1 MKKIVY
7 AVIITV
13 LTLLC
18 ACENDLPKA
27 NFDMKELSELNATAT
42 DMEVSLSWKP
52 MEGTTPT
59 GYYISWESGSATV
72 SGGEKNVGSDLQNVL
87 IDGLTNGI
95 SYKFSV
101 QPVYADQGRG
111 GKISAI
117 AKPTSTRIAATNFI
131 AAAGDKKVR
140 LKWTKP
146 DSENLTGYKLL
157 ASPGT
162 EPVTI
167 SKDVTSYEVTDLT
180 NDTEYS
186 FSLVCVYAHG
196 LSDVVEAKATP
207 GIVLPVIVANTTLTL
222 NETCTFNYNEMYFVM
237 GTVQSVKWDF
247 GDGNTSNEN
256 QPQHSF
262 SASGSYTVKVTVT
275 YTDGTSES
283 GTIVMTVSGYGWSV
297 TEIKFGEF
305 SGYVKVSNVVFS
317 PDGKTAY
324 IPTSTPNGHLF
335 AIDVA
340 GGNVKW
346 ASRIATVTY
355 AGGAL
360 VDANGIIYQC
370 GTDKKVY
377 AINPTD
383 GSKKWTCDVDGVI
396 GAFPALGDGVIYCA
410 TNSGTVYAINTA
422 SGSVSWSKSVD
433 GTGSAVAA
441 DASGNVYVGTSS
453 AVYKFNTTGTQQWKT
468 GSALNV
474 TERGAFAINGTTL
487 YATLKSGAG
496 LTAIDMN
503 SGTIKWTYAN
513 AGGSDAYFPIIGT
526 DGTIYFNEKGG
537 TYKKV
542 YAINANGSLKWDKD
556 LGAAMTYCGLVL
568 ADNGMIYC
576 ATQAKTGNVY
586 KVYGLNTMNGNIG
599 FTYDSEQQIMAGATI
614 GNDKRLYIGT
624 IGANN
629 IGSLMAI
636 PIEAGPQTSSWSVRG
651 GNIYGTNRK

>member
-1 MKKIVY
+1 MKKIIY
-7 AVIITV
+7 TVIITV

-27 NFDMKELSELNATAT
+27 NFDMKEISTLKAIAG
-42 DMEVSLSWKP
+42 DMQVTLDWQA

-59 GYYISWESGSATV
+59 GYYIAWESGNTMIK
-72 SGGEKNVGSDLQNVL
+72 GGELIVASTEKTSL
-87 IDGLTNGI
+87 IDSLVNGI
-95 SYKFSV
+95 EYKFSV
-101 QPVYADQGRG
+101 QAIYGEKGCG
-111 GKISAI
+111 GKIFVK
-117 AKPTSTRIAATNFI
+117 AKPTSTRIAATGFI

-146 DSENLTGYKLL
+146 ESGNLSGYKLL
-157 ASPGT
+157 VSPGT

-167 SKDVTSYEVTDLT
+167 AKDVTSYEVTDLI

-186 FSLVCVYAHG
+186 FSLICVYPHG

-222 NETCTFNYNEMYFVM
+222 NEPCTFNYNEMYFMM
-237 GTVQSVKWDF
+237 GAVQSVKWDF

-262 SASGSYTVKVTVT
+262 SSSGSYMVKVTVT
-275 YTDGTSES
+275 YTDSTSES

-297 TEIKFGEF
+297 TEIKFGDL

-317 PDGKTAY
+317 PDGRTAY

-340 GGNVKW
+340 SGNVKW
-346 ASRIATVTY
+346 ASQIATITY
-355 AGGAL
+355 GGGAL

-377 AINPTD
+377 AINPAD
-383 GSKKWTCDVDGVI
+383 GSKKWTSDVDGVI
-396 GAFPALGDGVIYCA
+396 GAFPALGDGVLYCA
-410 TNSGTVYAINTA
+410 TNGGTVYAINTA

-433 GTGSAVAA
+433 GTSSAVAA

-453 AVYKFNTTGTQQWKT
+453 AVYKFSTTGTQQWKT
-468 GSALNV
+468 TSALNV

-496 LTAIDMN
+496 LAAIDMN
-503 SGTIKWTYAN
+503 SGAVKWTYAN
-513 AGGSDAYFPIIGT
+513 AGGSDAYFPIVGT

-537 TYKKV
+537 TNKKV
-542 YAINANGSLKWDKD
+542 YAVNTNGSLKWDKD
-556 LGAAMTYCGLVL
+556 LGAALTYCGLVL

-586 KVYGLNTMNGNIG
+586 KVYGLNTMNGNIS

-636 PIEAGPQTSSWSVRG
+636 PIDAGPQTSSWSVRG